1 MPRYDSSILQR
12 WKRALHVPLRLD
24 VYYQHPDQRRELLER
39 WCLEYA
45 PVQQQQFE
53 YSQHQFSN
61 DPIVQ
66 LRHVCKKIVI
76 WLRTLY
82 CWSRMLPSQ
91 ALRGT
96 TIGFSIY
103 VVSEGNDDVTSL
115 VSNQQFRVQGG
126 GGGAAG
132 VSTPYGQLGWK
143 VFYAPPPAIERLI
156 PRPTPYH
163 ATPSN
168 SNNTSNGAG
177 GVAPHAMPIA
187 IPGQQQQYQPQQH
200 LQQQQQQ
207 QLYQQHQFEPYTRRD
222 SSPTPATVQSAPNH
236 NRQMMY
242 HRSHSAAEGIRMSPD
257 ATTSHNVLLGG
268 GGGGSGGKPA
278 TLFAPRSHNSRGIVM
293 ATTAGRGGGQQQQ
306 LYHQLQPP
314 QQQQP
319 FLPGTPTPGT
329 PGSSN
334 NNGPPPSKT
343 LSGLSLAMMMSDDNV
358 DATGAAGNEDSNNNN
373 NNADGGAG
381 TTNSQ
386 QAEKRRAALHHAPP
400 QLFLQQNTNGVPS
413 SPLVRKSS
421 TGDYG
426 YAYNS
431 HIPSLRPMEQ
441 HQQQQ
446 QQQQYN
452 NYNNSFNYSSGAVID
467 RTTSASPSMGGG
479 GGPLGS
485 TPPGYLG
492 ATPPHKAGYLTGAT
506 PPTMMFMNQNRDSL
520 IPPRSAVTPPFVRPL
535 GFMVDNNNNLTS
547 HNNNPSSPSMTMG
560 AAVDSSVTPHTV
572 SSAATTLQMQTT
584 PSSKL
589 HPTTSTPSHHPVTS
603 LDLLHSSPFQ
613 HPPNG
618 SLLSSLSVHDPS
630 YMNSV
635 LSGDFRLQA
644 AAEAA
649 VYGAG
654 GAGDDPFHHA
664 SLFGYHHH
672 RHSSSFLD
680 EHYHQH
686 HHNSAGGGGAEEMP
700 FAVEDASPPA
710 FSSASGFAG
719 GSASGTSHLAS
730 SAAVASFAQRCST
743 ASRLALFD
751 SVAQQQQ
758 QSQQPF
764 HGSSAT
770 SAHDGMSLYHDMAV
784 SSITD
789 QLAEF
794 KMFGAS
800 LMMNSNRTGGGV
812 GPTPLGV
819 PENKVNVGEPSA
831 ASNSTPI
838 SLRT

>member
-1 MPRYDSSILQR
+1 
-12 WKRALHVPLRLD
+12 LHVPLRLD

-53 YSQHQFSN
+53 YSHHHPFSN

-143 VFYAPPPAIERLI
+143 VFYAPPAAIERLI

-163 ATPSN
+163 ATPSSN
-168 SNNTSNGAG
+168 SNNGS
-177 GVAPHAMPIA
+177 VAPHAMPIA
-187 IPGQQQQYQPQQH
+187 IPGQQQHYQPHQQQ

-207 QLYQQHQFEPYTRRD
+207 QYQQHQFEPYTRRD
-222 SSPTPATVQSAPNH
+222 SSPTPATVQSAPNQ

-257 ATTSHNVLLGG
+257 ATNVLLGV
-268 GGGGSGGKPA
+268 GGGGSGGKPT
-278 TLFAPRSHNSRGIVM
+278 TLFAPRSHNGRGIVM
-293 ATTAGRGGGQQQQ
+293 AASTNGRGGQHQQV
-306 LYHQLQPP
+306 YHQLQPAP
-314 QQQQP
+314 QQQLS

-334 NNGPPPSKT
+334 NNNGPAPSKT

-358 DATGAAGNEDSNNNN
+358 DATDAAGNDDNN
-373 NNADGGAG
+373 NNAADGGG
-381 TTNSQ
+381 TINSQ

-400 QLFLQQNTNGVPS
+400 QLFLQQTTNGIPN
-413 SPLVRKSS
+413 SPLVVRKSS
-421 TGDYG
+421 AGDYG

-446 QQQQYN
+446 PQQQYN
-452 NYNNSFNYSSGAVID
+452 NYNNSGTSFNYSSGAVID
-467 RTTSASPSMGGG
+467 RTASASPSMGGGG

-485 TPPGYLG
+485 TPPGYLD

-535 GFMVDNNNNLTS
+535 GFMVDNNN
-547 HNNNPSSPSMTMG
+547 PPSPSMTMG
-560 AAVDSSVTPHTV
+560 AAVDSTATPHTV
-572 SSAATTLQMQTT
+572 VSSATTLQMQTT

-589 HPTTSTPSHHPVTS
+589 YPTTSSTNHTPSHHPVTS

-680 EHYHQH
+680 DHQH
-686 HHNSAGGGGAEEMP
+686 HNSTIGGGGAEEMP
-700 FAVEDASPPA
+700 FAVEDASPPQ

-719 GSASGTSHLAS
+719 GSASATSHLAS

-758 QSQQPF
+758 QQSSQQF

-770 SAHDGMSLYHDMAV
+770 SPHDGMSLYHDMAV

-800 LMMNSNRTGGGV
+800 LMMNTNTTTGGV
-812 GPTPLGV
+812 GPTMLGV
-819 PENKVNVGEPSA
+819 TENNGSVGEPSA